1 MSLVEGLLQYS
12 WPEENENK
20 IVVPFPRMTYAEA
33 MEQYGTDKPDTRF
46 EMKVEFSCRTY
57 DCDKLFSYFACV
69 VHTGKNIFKHNWWTD
84 YNE

>member
-1 MSLVEGLLQYS
+1 LSLVEGVLQHS

-46 EMKVEFSCRTY
+46 EMKVEFSCRT
-57 DCDKLFSYFACV
+57 L
-69 VHTGKNIFKHNWWTD
+69 
-84 YNE
+84 